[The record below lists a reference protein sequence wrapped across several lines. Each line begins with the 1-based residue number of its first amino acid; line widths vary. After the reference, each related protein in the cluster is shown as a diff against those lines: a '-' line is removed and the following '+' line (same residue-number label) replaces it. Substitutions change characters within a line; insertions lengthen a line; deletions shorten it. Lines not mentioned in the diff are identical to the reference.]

1 MAETPD
7 LAEIHDFLVDL
18 ASKAGEMI
26 TSAHPLINGVGSK
39 KNSKKTL
46 SLSSAC
52 ILGSSANRQTRLRS
66 GD

>member
-39 KNSKKTL
+39 KNSRKTL
-46 SLSSAC
+46 SLSYAYRS
-52 ILGSSANRQTRLRS
+52 GTNRQTRLRS

>member
-18 ASKAGEMI
+18 ASTAGEMI

-46 SLSSAC
+46 SPSSV
-52 ILGSSANRQTRLRS
+52 L
-66 GD
+66 